1 MQWCETGQVRD
12 KRLGSHKTL
21 AATKYFC
28 STASN
33 AEILRERQGTK
44 LFIRPLLRAH
54 QYIECCKNHL
64 HCHCIDKWFFFRKC
78 DVLPGQLD
86 WYSWN
91 RRFANCPISPIP
103 CWQFSISTS
112 ASSITY
118 LFKAWYH
125 QINPSINQIRKR
137 FIIKNKLAKLRRCAT
152 RVVSFRSKKSNQP
165 TPVTNSLTKSEPPC
179 SPPYLPPC
187 PPN

>member
-1 MQWCETGQVRD
+1 MVWDRAGEGQTTWQPQNISSHQILLLYCFQRRNTSRETRHQVIY
-12 KRLGSHKTL
+12 S
-21 AATKYFC
+21 AAAS
-28 STASN
+28 STTVHRMLQKS
-33 AEILRERQGTK
+33 I
-44 LFIRPLLRAH
+44 
-54 QYIECCKNHL
+54 YIV
-64 HCHCIDKWFFFRKC
+64 IDKWFSFRKC
-78 DVLPGQLD
+78 DMLPGQLD